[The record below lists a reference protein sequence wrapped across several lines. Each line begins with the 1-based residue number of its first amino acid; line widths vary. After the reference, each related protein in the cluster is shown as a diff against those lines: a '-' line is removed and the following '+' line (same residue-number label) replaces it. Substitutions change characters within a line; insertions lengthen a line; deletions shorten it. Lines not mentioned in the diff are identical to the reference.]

1 MLKEA
6 YESVVEIAFEN
17 AENKE
22 KVKRKKKYV
31 KNRLIIK
38 CCRLFRRCK
47 SNINSNKYNQIDNK
61 KFVIISI
68 YQTSTKN
75 LKKSCENTVISGCKI
90 QIQNRHTIT
99 ELLNKAIF
107 LNTFHTPST

>member
-31 KNRLIIK
+31 KNKSVSKKIK
-38 CCRLFRRCK
+38 K
-47 SNINSNKYNQIDNK
+47 
-61 KFVIISI
+61 IS
-68 YQTSTKN
+68 
-75 LKKSCENTVISGCKI
+75 LK
-90 QIQNRHTIT
+90 RF
-99 ELLNKAIF
+99 F
-107 LNTFHTPST
+107 LNRLRETSRVFGLAINALKNWKKTGV

>member
-31 KNRLIIK
+31 KNKSVSKKIK
-38 CCRLFRRCK
+38 KISSKRFFLNRVRETSRIFGLV
-47 SNINSNKYNQIDNK
+47 ING
-61 KFVIISI
+61 
-68 YQTSTKN
+68 
-75 LKKSCENTVISGCKI
+75 LKKI
-90 QIQNRHTIT
+90 RR
-99 ELLNKAIF
+99 
-107 LNTFHTPST
+107 ST

>member
-31 KNRLIIK
+31 KNRSVPKMIK
-38 CCRLFRRCK
+38 KEPLKISIRKSLGNMFR
-47 SNINSNKYNQIDNK
+47 KYVRHLKAVVKNK
-61 KFVIISI
+61 KKTGV
-68 YQTSTKN
+68 
-75 LKKSCENTVISGCKI
+75 
-90 QIQNRHTIT
+90 
-99 ELLNKAIF
+99 
-107 LNTFHTPST
+107 

>member
-31 KNRLIIK
+31 KN
-38 CCRLFRRCK
+38 K
-47 SNINSNKYNQIDNK
+47 SVSKKTEKNK
-61 KFVIISI
+61 KISR
-68 YQTSTKN
+68 SLG
-75 LKKSCENTVISGCKI
+75 LKKEYKRIYKCSG
-90 QIQNRHTIT
+90 
-99 ELLNKAIF
+99 F
-107 LNTFHTPST
+107 V

>member
-31 KNRLIIK
+31 KNKSVSKKIK
-38 CCRLFRRCK
+38 KISSKRFFLNRVRETSMIFGLV
-47 SNINSNKYNQIDNK
+47 ING
-61 KFVIISI
+61 
-68 YQTSTKN
+68 
-75 LKKSCENTVISGCKI
+75 LKKLRG
-90 QIQNRHTIT
+90 
-99 ELLNKAIF
+99 
-107 LNTFHTPST
+107 ST

>member
-31 KNRLIIK
+31 KNKSVSKKIK
-38 CCRLFRRCK
+38 KISSKRFFLNRVRET
-47 SNINSNKYNQIDNK
+47 SRILGLVING
-61 KFVIISI
+61 
-68 YQTSTKN
+68 
-75 LKKSCENTVISGCKI
+75 LKKL
-90 QIQNRHTIT
+90 RR
-99 ELLNKAIF
+99 
-107 LNTFHTPST
+107 ST

>member
-31 KNRLIIK
+31 KNKSVSKKIK
-38 CCRLFRRCK
+38 KISSKRFFLNRVRETSRIFGLV
-47 SNINSNKYNQIDNK
+47 ING
-61 KFVIISI
+61 
-68 YQTSTKN
+68 
-75 LKKSCENTVISGCKI
+75 LKKLRRNT
-90 QIQNRHTIT
+90 
-99 ELLNKAIF
+99 
-107 LNTFHTPST
+107 